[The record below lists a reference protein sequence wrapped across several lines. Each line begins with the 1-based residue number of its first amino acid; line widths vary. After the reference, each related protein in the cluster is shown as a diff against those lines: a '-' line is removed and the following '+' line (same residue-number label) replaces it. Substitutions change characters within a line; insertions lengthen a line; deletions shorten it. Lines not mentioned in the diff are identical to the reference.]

1 MTAVLDTALTASSP
15 GSTTSSLMARL
26 ESALLAVALV
36 GIASRAAA
44 CGVSATGVA
53 SCSLAEHQESERSR
67 WAVGVAG
74 SYTSTALRF
83 SDSLRTD
90 QTRGAVLGELA
101 TMPTPT
107 LALEAGFGVAFGGS
121 LTAPDGVHHFSPGPT
136 AFIGLDWRLV
146 DAPSYFVNFTSALSF
161 SAARSHL
168 GDEASVPYEAF
179 DLRLGGELGFN
190 VAKVLHPYAIARLFG
205 GPVFWRYAGESVT
218 GSDIHHYQIGAGLS
232 ITIAGRVGLFVEGIP
247 LGEQSVS
254 GGASVAF

>member
-1 MTAVLDTALTASSP
+1 M
-15 GSTTSSLMARL
+15 
-26 ESALLAVALV
+26 
-36 GIASRAAA
+36 
-44 CGVSATGVA
+44 
-53 SCSLAEHQESERSR
+53 
-67 WAVGVAG
+67 
-74 SYTSTALRF
+74 
-83 SDSLRTD
+83 
-90 QTRGAVLGELA
+90 
-101 TMPTPT
+101 
-107 LALEAGFGVAFGGS
+107 ALEAGFGVAFGGS

-218 GSDIHHYQIGAGLS
+218 ARTFTTTKSVLGSAS
-232 ITIAGRVGLFVEGIP
+232 RSP
-247 LGEQSVS
+247 GESACS
-254 GGASVAF
+254 SRAFRSASSRCRAVRAWRSDGPRTSDR